1 MAHKKMYLVSLF
13 SVSVMVIVSV
23 YGSKKQNK
31 TKQTKKKPKIKPNKT
46 KQTKKKTQNENSP
59 RILSKYKHK

>member
-31 TKQTKKKPKIKPNKT
+31 TKQTKKKPKMKTLQGFCPNTSTNKT
-46 KQTKKKTQNENSP
+46 NWTE
-59 RILSKYKHK
+59 